1 MNINFEHDH
10 ARFHIEV
17 GIRHEKKA
25 SPIFILKRR
34 KAMSSSSKNEEVGKA
49 IKLADIIKHYIL
61 NNLSIAERKLAEE
74 MNDNAIEGKD
84 NLIQHLKD
92 RLRIQ
97 QDTITS
103 LRNQIKMLK
112 ARKKE

>member
-1 MNINFEHDH
+1 MN
-10 ARFHIEV
+10 
-17 GIRHEKKA
+17 
-25 SPIFILKRR
+25 
-34 KAMSSSSKNEEVGKA
+34 SSSKNEEIGKA

-74 MNDNAIEGKD
+74 MNDNEITGKD

-103 LRNQIKMLK
+103 LRNQIKMVK
-112 ARKKE
+112 AKKKE